1 MGCAGSKEANTDPG
15 AKRPEPESEKPRGPS
30 MDESAGTSGET
41 KSSEAPAKDKE
52 APPSGTCLL
61 GGDPNRRLEDE
72 YVKGGEIGR
81 GGFAIVYAGKQ
92 KATGREVAIKVV
104 QKNSVDTSDLQSLKR
119 EIDIMRQVDHVN
131 VLPLIDIFETEKEVT
146 IITEFESGGEL
157 FYKIVD
163 RGSYSE
169 ADAAG
174 IVKQLVTG
182 VEYLHSKGIAH
193 RDLKPENILCSG
205 DDDETMVIKISD
217 FGLSKI
223 FSAGEVLKTACGTP
237 DYAAPEVLSSTGS
250 YSNAVDMWSVG
261 VITYVLLCGYPP
273 FYAKDQ
279 RELFTQI
286 LNADYE
292 FPEEDW
298 DAISEEAHDFI
309 RKLLVIDPNQRMTA
323 TEALHHP
330 WLENVDARHDTS
342 VEIKEKLQSYNKHRK
357 EQAS

>member
-1 MGCAGSKEANTDPG
+1 MGCGGSKEGKTDPG
-15 AKRPEPESEKPRGPS
+15 AKRPEGVPEQPREPSIDASSAASAAAESKPTASDAEAAKPK
-30 MDESAGTSGET
+30 GTS
-41 KSSEAPAKDKE
+41 
-52 APPSGTCLL
+52 LL
-61 GGDPNRRLEDE
+61 GGDPNRKLEDE

-92 KATGREVAIKVV
+92 KSTGREVAIKVV

-119 EIDIMRQVDHVN
+119 EIDIMRKVDHVN

-205 DDDETMVIKISD
+205 DDDAHMTIKISD

-273 FYAKDQ
+273 FYAKEQ

-298 DAISEEAHDFI
+298 DSVSEDAHDFI
-309 RKLLVIDPNQRMTA
+309 RRLLVVDPNQRMTA

-330 WLENVDARHDTS
+330 WLQNADAGHDTT
-342 VEIKEKLQSYNKHRK
+342 VQIKEKLQSYNEHRK
-357 EQAS
+357 AQAA

>member
-1 MGCAGSKEANTDPG
+1 MGCGGSKEEKSDPG
-15 AKRPEPESEKPRGPS
+15 AKRPASEPEKPREPS
-30 MDESAGTSGET
+30 IDGGAASAETKPSSGEGDSKPAAGTS
-41 KSSEAPAKDKE
+41 
-52 APPSGTCLL
+52 LL
-61 GGDPNRRLEDE
+61 GGDPNRKLEDE

-92 KATGREVAIKVV
+92 KSTGREVAIKVV

-182 VEYLHSKGIAH
+182 VEYLHAKGIAH

-205 DDDETMVIKISD
+205 DDDEHMIIKISD
-217 FGLSKI
+217 FGLSKM

-237 DYAAPEVLSSTGS
+237 DYAAPEVLSSAGS

-273 FYAKDQ
+273 FYAKEQ

-298 DAISEEAHDFI
+298 DSVSEEAHDFI
-309 RKLLVIDPNQRMTA
+309 RKLLVVDPNQRMTA

-330 WLENVDARHDTS
+330 WLENVDAGHDTTIQ
-342 VEIKEKLQSYNKHRK
+342 VKQKLQTYNEHRK
-357 EQAS
+357 AQAA